1 MRLLVGALLGAPPP
15 FLFGGSSFVAFVVPH
30 ALALSARTKALV
42 FPPPLALGRKEK
54 RPPPARSRG
63 MVISAAGRTAMFLRN
78 YWYVAAT
85 DAEVGRKPLARTI
98 MGEPIVFFRTEEGA
112 PVAMEDRCAHR
123 HLPLSMGKLVG
134 DELQCHYHGLRF
146 GTDGRCTRI
155 PGQEQI
161 PRGAKVKTYP
171 VAERYHWIWIWM
183 GDPALADPA
192 AIADFHWLDDPNWGA
207 KASYLHVEANWQL
220 VVDNLLD
227 LTHLAFVHQ
236 STIGNAAVAEGATV
250 KVERGPNNV
259 VVTRWIIDQEPPP
272 TFKKV
277 GGFTGKVDRWQIIDF
292 VPPAFLRLAVGAPP
306 TGPGAPDGK
315 RVGGIGMR
323 NLNAITPETETTS
336 HYFWGQAHDF
346 DVKNPDTTEKIF
358 QQIKTAFL
366 EDVSVF
372 SAQQRNLNIIANP
385 PQVDINADAGTIAA
399 RRIPRR
405 FRYSRRPTKALT
417 QR

>member
-1 MRLLVGALLGAPPP
+1 
-15 FLFGGSSFVAFVVPH
+15 
-30 ALALSARTKALV
+30 
-42 FPPPLALGRKEK
+42 
-54 RPPPARSRG
+54 
-63 MVISAAGRTAMFLRN
+63 MFLRN

-85 DAEVGRKPLARTI
+85 DAEIGRKPLPRTI
-98 MGEPIVFFRTEEGA
+98 LGEPIVFFRTEDGT

-192 AIADFHWLDDPNWGA
+192 SIADFHWLDDPDRWGA
-207 KASYLHVEANWQL
+207 KSAYLHVEANWQL

-227 LTHLAFVHQ
+227 LTHLAFVHDT
-236 STIGNAAVAEGATV
+236 TIGNLALAEHAKVQVARA
-250 KVERGPNNV
+250 PNNV

-277 GGFTGKVDRWQIIDF
+277 GGFTGHVDRWQIIDF
-292 VPPAFLRLAVGAPP
+292 VPPAFLRLDVGATP
-306 TGPGAPDGK
+306 TGTGAPDGK

-346 DVKNPDTTEKIF
+346 DVKNADTTNRIF
-358 QQIKTAFL
+358 EQIKTAFL
-366 EDVSVF
+366 EDVGVF
-372 SAQQRNLNIIANP
+372 SAQQRNLTLIANP
-385 PQVDINADAGTIAA
+385 PQIDINADAGTIAA
-399 RRIPRR
+399 RRIL
-405 FRYSRRPTKALT
+405 SRLHDEEQGARPVAAAE
-417 QR
+417 